1 MKKLSFI
8 FILYFLGLSACNFL
22 DEKPED
28 FLSPANFYQSEADA
42 EAAIIAAYDEL
53 GYYLSN
59 MWEIGGITA
68 DLLEPGAGAPQSRLE
83 LQTYSYDP
91 TQGDLNSL
99 WRNVYQGI
107 NIANTAIDQIG
118 PSGLDADIV
127 DPLIGEAKF
136 LRALYYFDLA
146 RIFGDVPLLT
156 SETSSL
162 GNLQVS
168 RSPQSEV
175 YQQVVNDLEDAIEL
189 LPESRPGSQTGRAT
203 TGAALALLTKVQLY
217 RGEYQAAASAAEQVM
232 AQGYA
237 LMPIEELW
245 DPAFENGPEH
255 IFSVQYLAGVQ
266 GSNLNELFGVRGAP
280 SPYTGFSAAWVDES
294 FANSFAEEDQRK
306 PVSIL
311 EVYINRDG
319 DTVDIEPHVLKY
331 FNPDGPSPG
340 DTDTDWPVI
349 RYADILLMYA
359 EALNNVNNG
368 PNAAA
373 YDAVNQ
379 VRARAGVGPLPA
391 GLGQAAFSD
400 ALLQERAWEL
410 CFEGHRW
417 FDLRRFDQL
426 VPVMNAYGQPIQ
438 APKHLLFPIPQ
449 RELDVNNE
457 LSQNPDY

>member
-1 MKKLSFI
+1 MILVMSSKRVPRCRSFI
-8 FILYFLGLSACNFL
+8 PF
-22 DEKPED
+22 
-28 FLSPANFYQSEADA
+28 
-42 EAAIIAAYDEL
+42 
-53 GYYLSN
+53 
-59 MWEIGGITA
+59 
-68 DLLEPGAGAPQSRLE
+68 
-83 LQTYSYDP
+83 
-91 TQGDLNSL
+91 
-99 WRNVYQGI
+99 
-107 NIANTAIDQIG
+107 
-118 PSGLDADIV
+118 
-127 DPLIGEAKF
+127 
-136 LRALYYFDLA
+136 
-146 RIFGDVPLLT
+146 
-156 SETSSL
+156 
-162 GNLQVS
+162 
-168 RSPQSEV
+168 
-175 YQQVVNDLEDAIEL
+175 
-189 LPESRPGSQTGRAT
+189 
-203 TGAALALLTKVQLY
+203 
-217 RGEYQAAASAAEQVM
+217 
-232 AQGYA
+232 
-237 LMPIEELW
+237 W